1 MAVRTLSG
9 ARPGGR
15 AAALDW
21 IRLARGGILL
31 ALALPPLLLHYVHQP
46 TTTVSVGSA
55 SIRLALSDLSAAAIV
70 AGAGLSGARIGWA
83 PLRSARAVWA
93 AAAVLLILVVVAT
106 LYGRAQLDGYRF
118 AKHAVTAAKF
128 WEYALLAPAVPL
140 LLRRRE
146 DVEALLAGLVA
157 WSSVATVVGVSQF
170 FGAGIASAWSA
181 GRRQPS
187 FLGHHDFAALS
198 GVALALALAA
208 IALRREWPFGR
219 TLALSAGLAGSV
231 GLVVS
236 GSTAG
241 VIGAAAAALAAGVL
255 AARRQRLP
263 LARTGAL
270 TAIVLATAGGVVV
283 LRGHDFD
290 QFLRWL
296 GVRTR
301 EASTGTQVQ
310 TYAQHTLLVYLGWR
324 IFEHR
329 PLQGAG
335 WQGSSD
341 YPSYAPYLA
350 AAHRRFPHTAEQ
362 AFPSRT
368 REYGVQN
375 AYVQAAADMGVIG
388 VASFLGLFVVA
399 LAVAARVALRGPP
412 LWSATALV
420 AVLWLLVAMGV
431 WSALGLV
438 AGIPLAALT
447 WLAIG
452 LAAAAAAGA
461 SGEQV

>member
-1 MAVRTLSG
+1 MLGWAGS
-9 ARPGGR
+9 
-15 AAALDW
+15 
-21 IRLARGGILL
+21 ARGGILL
-31 ALALPPLLLHYVHQP
+31 ALALPTLLLHYVHQP
-46 TTTVSVGSA
+46 TTTVALGSA
-55 SIRLALSDLSAAAIV
+55 SIRLALSDLSAALIVGGAIL
-70 AGAGLSGARIGWA
+70 AGARLGWT
-83 PLRSARAVWA
+83 PLRPALAVWLA
-93 AAAVLLILVVVAT
+93 AGALLLLVALAT
-106 LYGRAQLDGYRF
+106 LYGKAQLDGYRF

-128 WEYALLAPAVPL
+128 WEYALLAPALPL
-140 LLRRRE
+140 LLRRKA

-157 WSSVATVVGVSQF
+157 WSCAATVVGVAQF
-170 FGAGIASAWSA
+170 FGAGIASAWPA

-198 GVALALALAA
+198 GLALALALAA
-208 IALRREWPFGR
+208 VALRREWPFGR
-219 TLALSAGLAGSV
+219 LLALAAGLAGAL

-241 VIGAAAAALAAGVL
+241 AIGAVAAALAVGGLV
-255 AARRQRLP
+255 ARRHGLP
-263 LARTGAL
+263 LARGAAL
-270 TAIVLATAGGVVV
+270 AGIVLATAGGVVV

-296 GVRTR
+296 GIRAR
-301 EASTGTQVQ
+301 EHATSTQVQ

-329 PLQGAG
+329 PLQGVG

-341 YPSYAPYLA
+341 YGSYAPYLA

-362 AFPSRT
+362 AFPSRS

-388 VASFLGLFVVA
+388 VGCFLGLF
-399 LAVAARVALRGPP
+399 AVAIVAAARTALRAPP
-412 LWSATALV
+412 LWSAVALL
-420 AVLWLLVAMGV
+420 ALLWLLVVMGV

-438 AGIPLAALT
+438 SGIPLEALT
-447 WLAIG
+447 WLAVG
-452 LAAAAAAGA
+452 LVAAATAGA
-461 SGEQV
+461 SREPT